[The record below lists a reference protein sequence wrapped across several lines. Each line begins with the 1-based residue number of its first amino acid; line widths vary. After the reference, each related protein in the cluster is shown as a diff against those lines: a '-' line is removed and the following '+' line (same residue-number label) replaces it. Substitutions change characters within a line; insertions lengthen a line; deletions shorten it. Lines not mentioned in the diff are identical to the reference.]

1 MTERPKTKPRMVSL
15 RMTNEQFEYLENM
28 AKRIRKRTGF
38 RITRASIII
47 KLMEYGAPFLDREF
61 PPEEDEHRSE
71 QWNDKL

>member
-15 RMTNEQFEYLENM
+15 RMTEEQYRYLEDM

-47 KLMEYGAPFLDREF
+47 KMMEYGAPFLDREF
-61 PPEEDEHRSE
+61 PPESPEEESE
-71 QWNDKL
+71 ELFGS